1 MTDYARTDRTR
12 VRRLPDRGHYDRET
26 IYAILDE
33 ALVCHVGFVEGS
45 RPFVIPTLHARVDDA
60 LFLHGAPASRLLR
73 HIAAGGE
80 VSVAAT
86 IVDGLVLAKSVF
98 HHSVNYRSVVL
109 FGHGEPVAG
118 DAAKLAALAA
128 FTEKIAPGRWAAARQ
143 PSPAELNATAVIRI
157 AIEEASAKIRAGGPK
172 DDPEDL
178 ALDVWAG
185 VIPLTLV
192 RGAPLA
198 AGNATG

>member
-1 MTDYARTDRTR
+1 MTDYPPTDRTR

-33 ALVCHVGFVEGS
+33 ALVCHVAFVEDG
-45 RPFVIPTLHARVDDA
+45 RPFVIPTLHARVGDA
-60 LFLHGAPASRLLR
+60 LLLHGAPASRLLK
-73 HIAAGGE
+73 HLAAGGE

-86 IVDGLVLAKSVF
+86 IADGLVLAKSVF

-109 FGHGEPVAG
+109 FGHGAPVEG
-118 DAAKLAALAA
+118 DAAKLAALEA
-128 FTEKIAPGRWAAARQ
+128 FTEKLLPGRWSEARV
-143 PSPAELNATAVIRI
+143 PNAAELKATAVIRV
-157 AIEEASAKIRAGGPK
+157 AIEEASAKIRTGGPK

-185 VIPLTLV
+185 VIPLSLV
-192 RGAPLA
+192 RGEPVVY
-198 AGNATG
+198 